1 MRLTTNIFDIIH
13 EEFHVMGAT
22 LAGDQARV
30 VSQSY
35 TQVSRL
41 SLLFLLSGYWGELLL
56 YFGVAIAAARI
67 RGWLASIPAGIYF
80 AVLLA
85 AVPSDDFQRVARW
98 TDSQVYML
106 CWIFFGVAGAIFIC
120 TRISKRWRKA
130 NDVSRKGQT
139 APTRAE

>member
-1 MRLTTNIFDIIH
+1 
-13 EEFHVMGAT
+13 MGAT

-30 VSQSY
+30 VSESY

-41 SLLFLLSGYWGELLL
+41 SLLFLLSGYWGELTL
-56 YFGVAIAAARI
+56 YFILAIVAARI
-67 RGWLASIPAGIYF
+67 RGWLAAPPAGIYF

-98 TDSQVYML
+98 TDSQVNML
-106 CWIFFGVAGAIFIC
+106 CWIFFGVAGGIFIC
-120 TRISKRWRKA
+120 TRIAKGWRKK
-130 NDVSRKGQT
+130 NDVSRKSQT